1 MPGSE
6 RDRSGRSGSTAGI
19 NGKAR
24 GTPRRQEDSVEIKL
38 EHIEPK
44 DIERHSMALIQQELD
59 RRHIRLDA
67 VEAPIVKRC
76 IHTSADF
83 DYAENLVFSANAVDR
98 MRTSLRAGA
107 IGSSSA
113 DASMGAQTLR
123 KGAAGSSSE
132 NASTETRAHG
142 AGVTGASTEA
152 RSPRAGAI
160 VVTDTEMARAGIS
173 KKALAALGA
182 ETRCF
187 MSDPDVAAEARARG
201 VTRAVVSMEYAARI
215 KDRPLIFAI
224 GNAPTALI
232 ELYRLIHDRGL
243 RPAGII
249 GVPVG
254 FVNVVEAKELIL
266 SLAEETAPI
275 GDIPWIVARGRKGG
289 SNIAACIVNAL
300 LYGIDDVKR

>member
-1 MPGSE
+1 M
-6 RDRSGRSGSTAGI
+6 
-19 NGKAR
+19 
-24 GTPRRQEDSVEIKL
+24 EIKL

-44 DIERHSMALIQQELD
+44 DIERHSMALIQKELD

-67 VEAPIVKRC
+67 VEAPIIKRC

-83 DYAENLVFSANAVDR
+83 DYAENLVFSTHAVDR
-98 MRTSLRAGA
+98 MRMSLRAGGA
-107 IGSSSA
+107 GSSSA
-113 DASMGAQTLR
+113 DAST
-123 KGAAGSSSE
+123 
-132 NASTETRAHG
+132 
-142 AGVTGASTEA
+142 
-152 RSPRAGAI
+152 GAI
-160 VVTDTEMARAGIS
+160 VVTDTEMVRAGIS

-187 MSDPDVAAEARARG
+187 MSDPDVAAEARTRG
-201 VTRAVVSMEYAARI
+201 VTRAVVSMEYAAQI

-275 GDIPWIVARGRKGG
+275 SDIPWIVARGRKGG

>member
-1 MPGSE
+1 M
-6 RDRSGRSGSTAGI
+6 
-19 NGKAR
+19 
-24 GTPRRQEDSVEIKL
+24 EIKL

-83 DYAENLVFSANAVDR
+83 DYAGNLVFSANAVDR
-98 MRTSLRAGA
+98 MRTSL
-107 IGSSSA
+107 
-113 DASMGAQTLR
+113 
-123 KGAAGSSSE
+123 
-132 NASTETRAHG
+132 
-142 AGVTGASTEA
+142 
-152 RSPRAGAI
+152 RAGAI

-173 KKALAALGA
+173 KKALAELGA

-187 MSDPDVAAEARARG
+187 MSDQDVAAEARARG

-300 LYGIDDVKR
+300 MYGIDDVKR

>member
-1 MPGSE
+1 M
-6 RDRSGRSGSTAGI
+6 
-19 NGKAR
+19 
-24 GTPRRQEDSVEIKL
+24 EIKL

-98 MRTSLRAGA
+98 MRTSLR
-107 IGSSSA
+107 
-113 DASMGAQTLR
+113 
-123 KGAAGSSSE
+123 
-132 NASTETRAHG
+132 
-142 AGVTGASTEA
+142 V
-152 RSPRAGAI
+152 GAI

-187 MSDPDVAAEARARG
+187 MGDPDVAAEARARG

>member
-1 MPGSE
+1 M
-6 RDRSGRSGSTAGI
+6 T
-19 NGKAR
+19 
-24 GTPRRQEDSVEIKL
+24 
-38 EHIEPK
+38 
-44 DIERHSMALIQQELD
+44 LIQQELD

-98 MRTSLRAGA
+98 MRTSLRAGIA
-107 IGSSSA
+107 ESSSA
-113 DASMGAQTLR
+113 DAS
-123 KGAAGSSSE
+123 
-132 NASTETRAHG
+132 
-142 AGVTGASTEA
+142 TGAWA
-152 RSPRAGAI
+152 RDAGAI

-215 KDRPLIFAI
+215 QDRPLIFAI

-300 LYGIDDVKR
+300 MYGIDDVKR

>member
-1 MPGSE
+1 MRTPDSE
-6 RDRSGRSGSTAGI
+6 QDRSGASAAWRESAEI
-19 NGKAR
+19 P
-24 GTPRRQEDSVEIKL
+24 GTPRQQENIVEIKL

-98 MRTSLRAGA
+98 MRTSLRAGIA
-107 IGSSSA
+107 GSASA
-113 DASMGAQTLR
+113 DASAGGRSHDAGAS
-123 KGAAGSSSE
+123 GSSH
-132 NASTETRAHG
+132 AD
-142 AGVTGASTEA
+142 ASTEA
-152 RSPRAGAI
+152 WVRDAGAI

-173 KKALAALGA
+173 KKAIAALGA

-289 SNIAACIVNAL
+289 TNIAACIVNAL
-300 LYGIDDVKR
+300 MYGIDDVKR

>member
-1 MPGSE
+1 M
-6 RDRSGRSGSTAGI
+6 
-19 NGKAR
+19 
-24 GTPRRQEDSVEIKL
+24 EIKL

-59 RRHIRLDA
+59 RRHIHLDA
-67 VEAPIVKRC
+67 VEAPIIKRC

-83 DYAENLVFSANAVDR
+83 DYAENLVFSTNAVDC
-98 MRTSLRAGA
+98 MRTSL
-107 IGSSSA
+107 
-113 DASMGAQTLR
+113 
-123 KGAAGSSSE
+123 
-132 NASTETRAHG
+132 
-142 AGVTGASTEA
+142 
-152 RSPRAGAI
+152 RAGAI

-187 MSDPDVAAEARARG
+187 MGDPDVAAEARARG

>member
-1 MPGSE
+1 M
-6 RDRSGRSGSTAGI
+6 
-19 NGKAR
+19 
-24 GTPRRQEDSVEIKL
+24 EIKL

-98 MRTSLRAGA
+98 MRTSLRAGIA
-107 IGSSSA
+107 ESSSA
-113 DASMGAQTLR
+113 DASTGAWVCC
-123 KGAAGSSSE
+123 SSLAD
-132 NASTETRAHG
+132 ASTGTW
-142 AGVTGASTEA
+142 A
-152 RSPRAGAI
+152 RGAGAI

-275 GDIPWIVARGRKGG
+275 GDIPWIVARGWKGG

>member
-1 MPGSE
+1 MFSI
-6 RDRSGRSGSTAGI
+6 TASI
-19 NGKAR
+19 SGKAQ
-24 GTPRRQEDSVEIKL
+24 GNARRQEDIVEIKL

-98 MRTSLRAGA
+98 MRTSLRAGIA
-107 IGSSSA
+107 ESSSTDVSTGARLHDAGASGSSHA
-113 DASMGAQTLR
+113 DAS
-123 KGAAGSSSE
+123 
-132 NASTETRAHG
+132 
-142 AGVTGASTEA
+142 TGA
-152 RSPRAGAI
+152 RVCGAGAI

-173 KKALAALGA
+173 KKTLAALGA

>member
-1 MPGSE
+1 M
-6 RDRSGRSGSTAGI
+6 
-19 NGKAR
+19 
-24 GTPRRQEDSVEIKL
+24 EIKL

-59 RRHIRLDA
+59 RRHIHLDA

-83 DYAENLVFSANAVDR
+83 DYAQNLVFSANAVDR
-98 MRTSLRAGA
+98 MRTSLRAGIA
-107 IGSSSA
+107 ESSSA
-113 DASMGAQTLR
+113 DAS
-123 KGAAGSSSE
+123 
-132 NASTETRAHG
+132 
-142 AGVTGASTEA
+142 TGAWA
-152 RSPRAGAI
+152 RDAGAI

-173 KKALAALGA
+173 KKTLAALGA

-201 VTRAVVSMEYAARI
+201 VTRAVVSMEYAAWI

-300 LYGIDDVKR
+300 MYGIDDVKR

>member
-1 MPGSE
+1 M
-6 RDRSGRSGSTAGI
+6 
-19 NGKAR
+19 
-24 GTPRRQEDSVEIKL
+24 EIKL

-67 VEAPIVKRC
+67 VEAPIIKRC

-83 DYAENLVFSANAVDR
+83 DYAENLVFSAHAVDR
-98 MRTSLRAGA
+98 MRASLRAGA
-107 IGSSSA
+107 VGSASA
-113 DASMGAQTLR
+113 G
-123 KGAAGSSSE
+123 
-132 NASTETRAHG
+132 ASTETRSLG
-142 AGVTGASTEA
+142 AGASGSASTGASTDA
-152 RSPRAGAI
+152 QTLRAGAI

-215 KDRPLIFAI
+215 KDRPLIFVI

>member
-1 MPGSE
+1 M
-6 RDRSGRSGSTAGI
+6 
-19 NGKAR
+19 
-24 GTPRRQEDSVEIKL
+24 EIKL

-98 MRTSLRAGA
+98 MRTSLRAGIA
-107 IGSSSA
+107 ESSSA
-113 DASMGAQTLR
+113 DAS
-123 KGAAGSSSE
+123 
-132 NASTETRAHG
+132 
-142 AGVTGASTEA
+142 TGA
-152 RSPRAGAI
+152 RVRGAGAI

-300 LYGIDDVKR
+300 MYGIDDVKR

>member
-1 MPGSE
+1 M
-6 RDRSGRSGSTAGI
+6 
-19 NGKAR
+19 
-24 GTPRRQEDSVEIKL
+24 EIKL

-83 DYAENLVFSANAVDR
+83 DYAGNLVFSANAVDR
-98 MRTSLRAGA
+98 MRTSLRAG
-107 IGSSSA
+107 
-113 DASMGAQTLR
+113 T
-123 KGAAGSSSE
+123 
-132 NASTETRAHG
+132 
-142 AGVTGASTEA
+142 
-152 RSPRAGAI
+152 I

>member
-1 MPGSE
+1 MKVNQRE
-6 RDRSGRSGSTAGI
+6 
-19 NGKAR
+19 AR
-24 GTPRRQEDSVEIKL
+24 GTPWQQEDIVEIKL

-98 MRTSLRAGA
+98 MRTSLRAGMT
-107 IGSSSA
+107 GSSSA
-113 DASMGAQTLR
+113 DASTGAQTLR
-123 KGAAGSSSE
+123 AGAAGSSSE
-132 NASTETRAHG
+132 GASTETRACG
-142 AGVTGASTEA
+142 
-152 RSPRAGAI
+152 AGAI

>member
-1 MPGSE
+1 M
-6 RDRSGRSGSTAGI
+6 
-19 NGKAR
+19 
-24 GTPRRQEDSVEIKL
+24 EIKL

-98 MRTSLRAGA
+98 MRTSLRAGIA
-107 IGSSSA
+107 ESSSA
-113 DASMGAQTLR
+113 DASTGAR
-123 KGAAGSSSE
+123 VCCSSLAD
-132 NASTETRAHG
+132 ASTGTWVRD
-142 AGVTGASTEA
+142 
-152 RSPRAGAI
+152 AGAI

-173 KKALAALGA
+173 KKAIAALGA

-201 VTRAVVSMEYAARI
+201 VTRAGGSMEDAARV

>member
-1 MPGSE
+1 M
-6 RDRSGRSGSTAGI
+6 
-19 NGKAR
+19 
-24 GTPRRQEDSVEIKL
+24 EIKL

-98 MRTSLRAGA
+98 MRTSLR
-107 IGSSSA
+107 
-113 DASMGAQTLR
+113 
-123 KGAAGSSSE
+123 
-132 NASTETRAHG
+132 
-142 AGVTGASTEA
+142 V
-152 RSPRAGAI
+152 GAI

-187 MSDPDVAAEARARG
+187 MGDPDVAAEARARG

-215 KDRPLIFAI
+215 TDRPLIFAI

>member
-1 MPGSE
+1 M
-6 RDRSGRSGSTAGI
+6 
-19 NGKAR
+19 
-24 GTPRRQEDSVEIKL
+24 EIKL

-98 MRTSLRAGA
+98 MRTSLR
-107 IGSSSA
+107 
-113 DASMGAQTLR
+113 
-123 KGAAGSSSE
+123 
-132 NASTETRAHG
+132 
-142 AGVTGASTEA
+142 V
-152 RSPRAGAI
+152 GAI

-187 MSDPDVAAEARARG
+187 MGDPDVAAEARARG
-201 VTRAVVSMEYAARI
+201 VTRAIVSMEYAARI

>member
-1 MPGSE
+1 M
-6 RDRSGRSGSTAGI
+6 
-19 NGKAR
+19 
-24 GTPRRQEDSVEIKL
+24 EIKL

-98 MRTSLRAGA
+98 MRTSLRAGIA
-107 IGSSSA
+107 ESSSA
-113 DASMGAQTLR
+113 DASTGAWVCC
-123 KGAAGSSSE
+123 SSLAD
-132 NASTETRAHG
+132 ASTGTW
-142 AGVTGASTEA
+142 A
-152 RSPRAGAI
+152 RGAGAI

-300 LYGIDDVKR
+300 MYGIDDVKR

>member
-1 MPGSE
+1 MFSI
-6 RDRSGRSGSTAGI
+6 TARI
-19 NGKAR
+19 SGKAR
-24 GTPRRQEDSVEIKL
+24 GTPWQQEDIVEIKL

-98 MRTSLRAGA
+98 MRTSLRAGVT
-107 IGSSSA
+107 GSASA
-113 DASMGAQTLR
+113 DASTGAQSS
-123 KGAAGSSSE
+123 GAGAVGSSGSV
-132 NASTETRAHG
+132 ASTEI
-142 AGVTGASTEA
+142 
-152 RSPRAGAI
+152 RSRGTGAI

-243 RPAGII
+243 CPAGII